1 MDELVIIGAGGLGKE
16 VAYIVEEINKKN
28 LTYKLLGFI
37 DDAKDKL
44 GENIIGYSVI
54 GGIDYLK
61 KIKYSGK
68 IIIAIADCRIKKMIV
83 NKILALNLDIEFPI
97 IKHPS
102 LEMHDSVKVG
112 AGSILYASSIISPDV
127 IIGEHV
133 IISPKCGIGHDTVIG
148 SFSSILWNVSIAG
161 NDIID
166 KSVFVGSAATI
177 IQGKKVV
184 SDSLIGAGAVVVK
197 DILEAGIYIGIPAR
211 KG

>member
-1 MDELVIIGAGGLGKE
+1 MNELVIIGAGGLGKE
-16 VAYIVEEINKKN
+16 VAYIVEEINKKKAS
-28 LTYKLLGFI
+28 YKLLGFI

-44 GENIIGYSVI
+44 GENIIGYSVL

-61 KIKYSGK
+61 KTNYSGK

-83 NKILALNLDIEFPI
+83 NKILALNLAIEFPI

-127 IIGEHV
+127 TIGEHV

-166 KSVFVGSAATI
+166 ESVFVGSGAII

-184 SDSLIGAGAVVVK
+184 KESIIGAGAVVVK